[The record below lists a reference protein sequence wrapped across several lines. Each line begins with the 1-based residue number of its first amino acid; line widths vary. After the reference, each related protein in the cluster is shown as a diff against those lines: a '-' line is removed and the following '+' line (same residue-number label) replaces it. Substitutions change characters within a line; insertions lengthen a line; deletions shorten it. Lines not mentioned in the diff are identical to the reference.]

1 MNRQKVKVGFL
12 APLSAPGWLD
22 AGSLLL
28 SGFQAGINE
37 INSQEYEYSDSLK
50 IEPLI
55 RDTAGNP
62 DLASEMVRSLNR
74 EGVQVIA
81 GEYHSVVAR
90 SISQV
95 AHELEL
101 PYLCS
106 SAVLD
111 KLIDTPSDWVARL
124 PPPQSIGWARY
135 ADYLCSLGHTQVATL
150 YSDSLY
156 WRQGMKILQARLAQH
171 GGNLTAFE
179 YSDPAFEELQRFL
192 LEGRASSVL
201 LLLGHPSPIVSVL
214 RSLRSESSLRHI
226 LIGTPAGQA
235 ELKFWH
241 DELGTLGSSVPFLQ
255 YLPHSLTPLGQSTT
269 EKMNLE
275 GCTNPSFVYLEGY
288 DSALVVADLLSRP
301 LDPRPWASVSVEG
314 TRGSISFAF
323 DPICNAWQW
332 QNAPVRVAELTG
344 SLGNQEVR
352 PLTKSFEPS
361 S

>member
-1 MNRQKVKVGFL
+1 MNRKKIKVGFL

-28 SGFQAGINE
+28 AGFQAGINE
-37 INSQEYEYSDSLK
+37 INSREYSDGVT

-55 RDTAGNP
+55 RDTAGDA
-62 DLASEMVRSLNR
+62 DLASEMVRSLKR
-74 EGVQVIA
+74 EGVQALA

-90 SISQV
+90 SICQV

-135 ADYLCSLGHTQVATL
+135 ADYLCNLGHTQVATL

-171 GGNLTAFE
+171 GGNFTAFE
-179 YSDPAFEELQRFL
+179 YSDLAFEELQHFL

-201 LLLGHPSPIVSVL
+201 LLLGHPSPIVSVF

-226 LIGTPAGQA
+226 LIGTPAGQS
-235 ELKFWH
+235 ELKLWH

-255 YLPHSLTPLGQSTT
+255 YLPNSLTQIGQTAT

-275 GCTNPSFVYLEGY
+275 GCTHPSFVYLEGY
-288 DSALVVADLLSRP
+288 DSALVVAELLSRP
-301 LDPRPWASVSVEG
+301 IDSKPWASVSAEG
-314 TRGSISFAF
+314 TRGNISFAF

-332 QNAPVRVAELTG
+332 QNAPVRVAEMTG
-344 SLGNQEVR
+344 ALGH
-352 PLTKSFEPS
+352 
-361 S
+361 